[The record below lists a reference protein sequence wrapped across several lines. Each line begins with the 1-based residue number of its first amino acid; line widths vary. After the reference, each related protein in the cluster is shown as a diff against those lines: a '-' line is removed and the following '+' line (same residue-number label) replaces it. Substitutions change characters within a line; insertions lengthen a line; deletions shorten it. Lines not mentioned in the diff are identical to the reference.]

1 MNIFYLHD
9 DPKLC
14 AQQTC
19 DKHVV
24 KMIVESAQLLC
35 TAHHV
40 LDEGNAI
47 PNLYKPTHPK
57 HPSAIWC
64 RQTDSNY
71 VWLWCLLV
79 SLCKEYTYRY
89 NKIHKCQRDG
99 LVSRLMNLPA
109 NIPAG
114 PFTPPTPAMPDQYKN
129 GDVMQS
135 YHNYYNGSKASF
147 AKWTGRSVP
156 QWFNG

>member
-14 AQQTC
+14 AQAHC

-24 KMIVESAQLLC
+24 KMIVETAQLLS

-40 LDEGNAI
+40 LDGNTGKAI
-47 PNLYKPTHPK
+47 YKPTHPK

-64 RQTDSNY
+64 RETDSNY

-79 SLCKEYTYRY
+79 SLCKEYTHRY
-89 NKIHKCQRDG
+89 GKIHKCQWSG
-99 LVSRLMNLPA
+99 VVKELMTLPS
-109 NIPAG
+109 NIKRG
-114 PFTPPTPAMPDQYKN
+114 DFTQPTPAMPDNYKTV
-129 GDVMQS
+129 DSIES

-147 AKWTGRSVP
+147 AKWTNRPIPS
-156 QWFNG
+156 WFNG

>member
-1 MNIFYLHD
+1 MNIFYLD
-9 DPKLC
+9 NDPKRC

-24 KMIVESAQLLC
+24 KMIVESAQLLS

-40 LDEGNAI
+40 LDGDVDG
-47 PNLYKPTHPK
+47 LYKPTHK
-57 HPSAIWC
+57 NHPSAIWC
-64 RQTDSNY
+64 RTTDSNY

-79 SLCKEYTYRY
+79 SLPT
-89 NKIHKCQRDG
+89 
-99 LVSRLMNLPA
+99 
-109 NIPAG
+109 NIPNG
-114 PFTPPTPAMPDQYKN
+114 DFTPPTPAMPDHYKT
-129 GDVMQS
+129 DDALQS

-156 QWFNG
+156 SWFNG

>member
-1 MNIFYLHD
+1 MNIFYLHH
-9 DPKLC
+9 DPKQC

-24 KMIVESAQLLC
+24 KMIVESAQLLS

-40 LDEGNAI
+40 LDGDVGMSI
-47 PNLYKPTHPK
+47 YKSTHK
-57 HPSAIWC
+57 NHPSAIWC
-64 RQTDSNY
+64 RQSDSNY

-89 NKIHKCQRDG
+89 GKIHKCQRDG
-99 LVSRLMNLPA
+99 LVSRLMKLPD
-109 NIPAG
+109 NISSG
-114 PFTPPTPAMPDQYKN
+114 PFTPPTPAMPDQYKV
-129 GDVMQS
+129 GDVLQS

-147 AKWTGRSVP
+147 ARWTGRP
-156 QWFNG
+156 TPEWFNG

>member
-1 MNIFYLHD
+1 MNIFYLD
-9 DPKLC
+9 NDPKRC

-24 KMIVESAQLLC
+24 KMIVESAQLLS

-40 LDEGNAI
+40 LDGDVDG
-47 PNLYKPTHPK
+47 LYKPTHK
-57 HPSAIWC
+57 NHPSAIWC
-64 RQTDSNY
+64 RTTDSNY

-99 LVSRLMNLPA
+99 LVSRLMTLPTI
-109 NIPAG
+109 IPNG
-114 PFTPPTPAMPDQYKN
+114 DFTPPTPAMPDHYKT
-129 GDVMQS
+129 DDALQS

-156 QWFNG
+156 SWFNG